1 MDMLIALIPGGFL
14 LGFLAVAGVLYG
26 VGSAAAE
33 SSRRAEFAH
42 ERRERAWVVV
52 GTLRCKGCGI
62 VFRHTEGQHRFYVSR
77 GLKLPTHCRRCRD
90 VRRLAQ
96 HLASR
101 V

>member
-1 MDMLIALIPGGFL
+1 
-14 LGFLAVAGVLYG
+14 
-26 VGSAAAE
+26 
-33 SSRRAEFAH
+33 
-42 ERRERAWVVV
+42 
-52 GTLRCKGCGI
+52 
-62 VFRHTEGQHRFYVSR
+62 VSR